1 MADITLR
8 SRNVM
13 AGRIRTAYTEAGNN
27 GPAVVYATGAD
38 LARQAKPAL
47 AS

>member
-1 MADITLR
+1 MADNTLR

-13 AGRIRTAYTEAGNN
+13 GGRIRTAYTKAGKM
-27 GPAVVYATGAD
+27 GPRCYATGAD
-38 LARQAKPAL
+38 PARQAKPAL

>member
-1 MADITLR
+1 MADNTLR

-13 AGRIRTAYTEAGNN
+13 GGRIRTAYTKAGKM
-27 GPAVVYATGAD
+27 GPRWCYATGAD